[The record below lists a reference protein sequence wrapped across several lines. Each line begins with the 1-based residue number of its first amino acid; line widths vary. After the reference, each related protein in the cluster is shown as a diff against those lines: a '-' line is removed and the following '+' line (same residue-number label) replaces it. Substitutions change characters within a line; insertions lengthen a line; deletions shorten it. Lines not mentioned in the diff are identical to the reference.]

1 MMKPVLCLIL
11 VILYMLLG
19 AWNISDAIDSFK
31 KQKYGWFGWYI
42 MLTLWMVALIF
53 KIIFKYV

>member
-1 MMKPVLCLIL
+1 
-11 VILYMLLG
+11 MLLG

-31 KQKYGWFGWYI
+31 KQKYDWFGWYI